1 MSTLKV
7 NAIRHT
13 GASSDAVTFA
23 TDGTCTAKIT
33 NPRSFRNIVQNGSFQ
48 VAQRG
53 TSSTASGMQTMDRW
67 GAGYAADNVMTQSQH
82 ALTSSDT
89 GPWEKGLR
97 YSYHILN
104 GDTAASGTSRN
115 ELQQPIEAQFISQS
129 GWDYTSASSY
139 LTLSYWIKTSVANNF
154 NHYVMTIDG
163 TMKRW
168 TWETGTISANTWTKI
183 TKKIPGNANIQIDT
197 NNGEGFRINLAAFHG
212 TSYTA
217 NSVNNE
223 TWENWSSGAR
233 TKDNSTTW
241 WTTDGATVEITG
253 VQLEVGD
260 VATDFEHRSYAD
272 ELLRCKRYFNMF
284 ADGSLGNHAVSDGF
298 MWSAN
303 EADWIYTFPVEM
315 RATPTLYQVTG
326 ANYFKLQGDGSA
338 TYFDGNV
345 TLQYACRLSTSN
357 YSGSDS
363 SRNQGNSF
371 HITVNNSAARLGYSA
386 EL

>member
-13 GASSDAVTFA
+13 GASSDAVSLA
-23 TDGTCTAKIT
+23 SDGSCTAKIT
-33 NPRSFRNIVQNGSFQ
+33 NPRSFRNIIQNGSFQ

-139 LTLSYWIKTSVANNF
+139 LTLSYWIRTSVANNF

-197 NNGEGFRINLAAFHG
+197 DNGEGLRVVLSAFHG

-253 VQLEVGD
+253 VQLEIGD
-260 VATDFEHRSYAD
+260 VATDFEHRSYGD
-272 ELLRCKRYFNMF
+272 ELARCQRYFQKVFTAQITGTQNTSSRMRMRANF
-284 ADGSLGNHAVSDGF
+284 TVPMRGTPSYTRTSSAIRFQTSGGGTETSDTSEAQSGDIASADGVSYARTWDFGGF
-298 MWSAN
+298 SN
-303 EADWIYTFPVEM
+303 LADRSYI
-315 RATPTLYQVTG
+315 G
-326 ANYFKLQGDGSA
+326 ANASHVFNL
-338 TYFDGNV
+338 
-345 TLQYACRLSTSN
+345 
-357 YSGSDS
+357 DS
-363 SRNQGNSF
+363 
-371 HITVNNSAARLGYSA
+371 